1 MRTDSTP
8 LFEAKEEYVDEIR
21 ILVAKN
27 VYGVFFEMFIQ
38 CVGSNDEVELVFSS
52 FQDAMEDIRGW
63 NTETIQK
70 YTRRVIAEK
79 DDEFFSQL
87 VTAVLILKT
96 KIMTSFKIDN
106 QQKNVQLKV
115 PSTEN
120 FIHRLFTVLG
130 NHFYNNPF
138 VFVVD
143 QNKKINTDRYKDC
156 MQIIHSSINETLS
169 FFVPVKNILR
179 EYIGIQEPHGMPPEN
194 QEPDVTPKE
203 PEEKPDP
210 EVNPEDAPKVDTD
223 EVRTISTDKVQTPPV
238 PEPPLVPSPLIPV
251 PASESRP
258 EPFTGDVKDSDMY
271 PKENESSEESP
282 DKPMLSFQGNE
293 KSDFENHNSESQPRR
308 HLTTFDS
315 DSDSEYDY
323 EPDEDEI
330 RRESVQPERSR
341 ELEPH
346 RSRESERSQEI
357 ERFERSR

>member
-21 ILVAKN
+21 ILVAKK

-38 CVGSNDEVELVFSS
+38 SVGSNDEVELVFSS
-52 FQDAMEDIRGW
+52 FQQTMEDIRGW

-70 YTRRVIAEK
+70 YTRRVIEEK

-120 FIHRLFTVLG
+120 FVHRLFTILG

-143 QNKKINTDRYKDC
+143 HNKRINTDRYKDC

-179 EYIGIQEPHGMPPEN
+179 EYIGIQEPHGMPPNVPE
-194 QEPDVTPKE
+194 ESSESLETSSPAKE
-203 PEEKPDP
+203 PEAVPQVDSTESETLP
-210 EVNPEDAPKVDTD
+210 AADTD
-223 EVRTISTDKVQTPPV
+223 EVRTISTDKEHQQQPPV

-251 PASESRP
+251 PTHAPQSEA
-258 EPFTGDVKDSDMY
+258 FTGDVKDSDIY
-271 PKENESSEESP
+271 PSEPPEGP
-282 DKPMLSFQGNE
+282 DKPMLNFQSNE
-293 KSDFENHNSESQPRR
+293 RPNDRDFENPKSEPQERR
-308 HLTTFDS
+308 DLTTFDS
-315 DSDSEYDY
+315 DSSESEYDY
-323 EPDEDEI
+323 EPDEEL
-330 RRESVQPERSR
+330 RESSRPERSDR
-341 ELEPH
+341 HQQP
-346 RSRESERSQEI
+346 R
-357 ERFERSR
+357 ERFQ